1 MPQTEVHPI
10 QGACQH
16 MRGRYKLQ
24 PSHKSPFPEKR
35 FVRYECERGHEIA
48 DQSDEDME
56 KCFAQQTGC
65 WKEGDPNPAAEA
77 EAAKAESEPAA
88 ESQ

>member
-10 QGACQH
+10 QGACRH

-35 FVRYECERGHEIA
+35 FIRYECERGHEIA
-48 DQSDEDME
+48 DQSDEDTQ

-65 WKEGDPNPAAEA
+65 WKEGDPNPAVDR
-77 EAAKAESEPAA
+77 PAA
-88 ESQ
+88 EEESAVQADE